1 MAKTFISRV
10 KSSVYFAD
18 MISRQKD
25 GTIMLRKGY
34 FYGMFGAGEKF
45 AASCENSLINDG
57 IAAKLVDF
65 GNHYESFKGG
75 KSVKHNSHYWCT
87 FREMN
92 GE

>member
-18 MISRQKD
+18 MCSRQKD
-25 GTIMLRKGY
+25 GTIILRRGY
-34 FYGMFGAGEKF
+34 YYGIFDCGENF
-45 AASCENSLINDG
+45 AIACEKCLIEDG
-57 IAAKLVDF
+57 IAAKLVNF

-87 FREMN
+87 FREIT